1 MPCQKRGFFYPFT
14 VYPMTTMTK
23 PQTDKEALVLALLL
37 SLTAPTDELAQ
48 EAAATA
54 DNIASR
60 MSTDEVEACKAIAL
74 AQYQSAD
81 S

>member
-1 MPCQKRGFFYPFT
+1 
-14 VYPMTTMTK
+14 MTTMTK
-23 PQTDKEALVLALLL
+23 PQTDKEALVLGLLL

-48 EAAATA
+48 EAAAMA
-54 DNIASR
+54 DSIASG